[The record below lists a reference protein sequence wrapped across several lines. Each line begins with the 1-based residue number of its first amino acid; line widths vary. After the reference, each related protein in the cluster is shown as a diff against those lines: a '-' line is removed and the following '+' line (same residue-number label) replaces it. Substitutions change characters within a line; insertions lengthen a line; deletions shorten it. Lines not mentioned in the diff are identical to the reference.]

1 VRDNHLSF
9 LLENILAGG
18 KFNMK
23 YILVYADTV
32 DELRENVVDDN
43 LAYLLV
49 SEDCLDAYLE
59 AHGYDRDIWLNEY
72 IAEDTVDFYNF
83 VISNEWKYKISLYD
97 KYPRDKE
104 IEFMEDANTTWYNDD
119 IKGML
124 EFYQID
130 PTEENVMKIAT
141 SEFVRGFHDR
151 LVEYGNEMIA
161 DKVREVFDK

>member
-1 VRDNHLSF
+1 
-9 LLENILAGG
+9 
-18 KFNMK
+18 MK

-32 DELRENVVDDN
+32 NELRENVVDDN

-49 SEDCLDAYLE
+49 SEDCLDAYLK
-59 AHGYDRDIWLNEY
+59 AHGYEKDIWLNEY
-72 IAEDTVDFYNF
+72 IAEDTVDFYDF
-83 VISNEWKYKISLYD
+83 VIINGWKYKISLYD
-97 KYPRDKE
+97 KYPKEKE
-104 IEFMEDANTTWYNDD
+104 IELMEDTNTTWYDDD

-130 PTEENVMKIAT
+130 TTEENVMKIAT

-161 DKVREVFDK
+161 DKVREVFDV

>member
-1 VRDNHLSF
+1 
-9 LLENILAGG
+9 
-18 KFNMK
+18 MK

-49 SEDCLDAYLE
+49 SEDCLDAYLKV
-59 AHGYDRDIWLNEY
+59 HGYEKDIWLNEY
-72 IAEDTVDFYNF
+72 IAEDTVGFYDF
-83 VISNEWKYKISLYD
+83 VISNGWKYKISLYD
-97 KYPRDKE
+97 KYPKEKE
-104 IEFMEDANTTWYNDD
+104 IELMEDTNTTWYDDD

-130 PTEENVMKIAT
+130 PTEENIMKIAT
-141 SEFVRGFHDR
+141 PEFVRSFHDR

-161 DKVREVFDK
+161 DKVREVFDV

>member
-1 VRDNHLSF
+1 
-9 LLENILAGG
+9 
-18 KFNMK
+18 MK

-72 IAEDTVDFYNF
+72 IAEDTVDFYDF
-83 VISNEWKYKISLYD
+83 VISNGWQYKALLYNEHP
-97 KYPRDKE
+97 KEKE
-104 IEFMEDANTTWYNDD
+104 IEFMENANTTWYDDD

-141 SEFVRGFHDR
+141 PEFVRGFNNR

>member
-1 VRDNHLSF
+1 
-9 LLENILAGG
+9 
-18 KFNMK
+18 MK

-32 DELRENVVDDN
+32 NELRENVVDDN

-49 SEDCLDAYLE
+49 SEDCLDAYLK
-59 AHGYDRDIWLNEY
+59 AHGYEKDIWLNEY
-72 IAEDTVDFYNF
+72 IAEDTVDFYDF
-83 VISNEWKYKISLYD
+83 VISNGWKYEPVRYD
-97 KYPRDKE
+97 KDPKE
-104 IEFMEDANTTWYNDD
+104 VWLMDEANTTWYDDD

-141 SEFVRGFHDR
+141 SEFVRDFHDR

-161 DKVREVFDK
+161 GKVKEVFNV